1 MQTVNYKSVNS
12 ENSSKA
18 CFNAESVS
26 ASDSPLMFECS
37 WEVCNKVGGI
47 NTVVRSK
54 AKYMTD
60 YYKDNYFLV
69 GPYFVSKASGEFQEE
84 VPTDVLKITF
94 AILDKEGIKC
104 RFGKWLIHGR
114 PNVILIDFAEYS
126 KNKDLIKKELWEK
139 FKIDSLKT
147 QYFDFDEPVVWSYS
161 VGRLLEEVQKQ
172 QSISNKS
179 LNKKNELP
187 KIIAQFHEWL
197 AGAGLLYIKSR
208 KLKIATVFTTHAT
221 VLGRAIASANKDL
234 YSLLGKIDV
243 DKESYDLG
251 VNAKFELERAAAIN
265 SEIFS
270 TVSEITKLEAEKLLG
285 RKVDFVLPN
294 GLNLEKFP
302 SLDEATINHKTFNH
316 KMKEFLGYYFSP
328 YYPINLHETLIYFL
342 CGRYEFRDKGVDI
355 FIKSLGQLN
364 KKLKEEK
371 SEKTVVAFFWIP
383 GNIRGIRPE
392 LLENKS
398 LYIDIRDSVD
408 DNLASIRT
416 EIIHSIVAQKEIT
429 IPKIFGEETFNEIKV
444 KTGKFIKKNK
454 TPGLSTHDL
463 YDEDKDDIIR
473 AFRSE
478 GLNNS
483 AEDRVKVIF
492 YSIYLT
498 GADGLLDTS
507 YYESMAGADL
517 GIFPSYYEPWGY
529 TPLEAAALRTPSI
542 TTDLAGFGKFVE
554 KLYLK
559 DPKNKFKGVYVL
571 KRYNKKD
578 SEVVQELAS
587 RLYSFSTMSRE
598 DWTKE
603 KLNARSI
610 ASEADWKIFAEN
622 YKKAHD
628 AALRKV

>member
-1 MQTVNYKSVNS
+1 MQSEKLDKSSIS
-12 ENSSKA
+12 ESISLN
-18 CFNAESVS
+18 
-26 ASDSPLMFECS
+26 PLVFECS

-54 AKYMTD
+54 AKYMVD

-69 GPYFVSKASGEFQEE
+69 GPYFVNKASGEFQEE
-84 VPTDVLKITF
+84 LPNDVLKITF

-104 RFGKWLIHGR
+104 RFGKWLIHGN
-114 PNVILIDFAEYS
+114 PNVILIDFTEYS
-126 KNKDLIKKELWEK
+126 KNKNIIKTELWDK
-139 FKIDSLKT
+139 YKIDSLKT

-161 VGRLLEEVQKQ
+161 VGRLIEEFQKQ
-172 QSISNKS
+172 LCISKNFSDHPDNHPDKDQ
-179 LNKKNELP
+179 NKKDP
-187 KIIAQFHEWL
+187 KIVAQFHEWL

-243 DKESYDLG
+243 DKESYELG
-251 VNAKFELERAAAIN
+251 VNAKFELERSAAIN
-265 SEIFS
+265 SEVFS
-270 TVSEITKLEAEKLLG
+270 TVSEITKLEAEKLIG

-302 SLDEATINHKTFNH
+302 SLDEATINHKNFNH

-328 YYPINLHETLIYFL
+328 YYSINLHETLIYFL

-383 GNIRGIRPE
+383 GNIRGIKPE

-429 IPKIFGEETFNEIKV
+429 IPKIFGEETYNEIKV

-454 TPGLSTHDL
+454 TPALSTHDI
-463 YDEDKDDIIR
+463 YDEEKDDIIKTFR
-473 AFRSE
+473 AE

-483 AEDRVKVIF
+483 HDDRVKVIF

-507 YYESMAGADL
+507 YYESMIGADL

-559 DPKNKFKGVYVL
+559 DPKSKFKGVYVL

-587 RLYSFSTMSRE
+587 RLYSFSIMSRE

-628 AALRKV
+628 AAIRKIV

>member
-1 MQTVNYKSVNS
+1 MQDKGSIKPEFKSDSV
-12 ENSSKA
+12 
-18 CFNAESVS
+18 FNL
-26 ASDSPLMFECS
+26 DSPLVFECS

-54 AKYMTD
+54 AKYMVD
-60 YYKDNYFLV
+60 YYGNNYFLV
-69 GPYFVSKASGEFQEE
+69 GPYFVNKASGEFQEE
-84 VPTDVLKITF
+84 VPNDILKITF

-104 RFGKWLIHGR
+104 RFGKWLIHGK

-126 KNKDLIKKELWEK
+126 KTKNLIKTELWEK

-161 VGRLLEEVQKQ
+161 VGRLLEEIQKQ
-172 QSISNKS
+172 STISDK
-179 LNKKNELP
+179 NKKNQT
-187 KIIAQFHEWL
+187 IAQFHEWL
-197 AGAGLLYIKSR
+197 AGAGLLYLKSR

-251 VNAKFELERAAAIN
+251 VNAKFELERAAAVN

-302 SLDEATINHKTFNH
+302 SLDEAAINHKNFNN

-328 YYPINLHETLIYFL
+328 YYPINLNDTLMFFL
-342 CGRYEFRDKGVDI
+342 CGRYEFRDKGVDV
-355 FIKSLGQLN
+355 FIKALGRLN
-364 KKLKEEK
+364 KRLKEEK

-392 LLENKS
+392 LLESKS

-416 EIIHSIVAQKEIT
+416 EIIHSIVSQKEIN
-429 IPKIFGEETFNEIKV
+429 ISKAFGEETFNEIKV

-454 TPGLSTHDL
+454 TPGLSTHEL
-463 YDEDKDDIIR
+463 YEEDKDEILN
-473 AFRSE
+473 AFKTE
-478 GLNNS
+478 GLNNFRD
-483 AEDRVKVIF
+483 DRVKVIF

-507 YYESMAGADL
+507 YYESMTGADL

-578 SEVVQELAS
+578 SDVVQELAS
-587 RLYSFSTMSRE
+587 QLYSFSTMSRE

-628 AALRKV
+628 SALRKLQ